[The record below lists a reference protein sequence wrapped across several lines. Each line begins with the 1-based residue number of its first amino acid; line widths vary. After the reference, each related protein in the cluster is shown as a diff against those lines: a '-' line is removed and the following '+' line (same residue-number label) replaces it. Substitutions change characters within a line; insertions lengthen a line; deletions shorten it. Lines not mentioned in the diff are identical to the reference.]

1 MAEGLPREEVERML
15 FFEDARARAE
25 VEHATN
31 PNAAQVL
38 TRWGGALLEL
48 AHFRQGPEAVEM
60 IEDAV
65 EKFEQA
71 LAINPKK
78 HDALWCLGNALT
90 SQGFLFPEAQEA
102 MKYFDEAKSCFRRA
116 LDEEPNNEIYRKALE
131 MTDKAPGLH
140 AELQRQLAEQAAQQ
154 QAFQSGMHGQMG
166 GGSKPGAENEFWWDV
181 AGWVSFGAVAVS
193 WLVMAQMQAQP

>member
-1 MAEGLPREEVERML
+1 MAETGLPREEVERML

-25 VEHATN
+25 MEHKTN
-31 PNAAQVL
+31 PNDAQVL

-60 IEDAV
+60 IEEAV
-65 EKFEQA
+65 EKFEAA
-71 LAINPKK
+71 LKINPKK

-90 SQGFLFPEAQEA
+90 SQGFLFPEAREA
-102 MKYFDEAKSCFRRA
+102 MKYFEEAKSCFRRA

-140 AELQRQLAEQAAQQ
+140 AELQRQLAEQAAAQ
-154 QAFQSGMHGQMG
+154 QAYG
-166 GGSKPGAENEFWWDV
+166 GGGAGYAGAGAAKPEANDFWWDV
-181 AGWVSFGAVAVS
+181 AGAVTFAGILTS
-193 WLVMAQMQAQP
+193 WLVMAQMQNQ